1 MVAYL
6 LFAIASDL
14 EGSIHQMNPEEPL
27 KNQSRSKANKFLPAV
42 IVRKKTLKMTI
53 VRIRLTSSFS
63 FFHAVII
70 SFLRITKEEKK

>member
-27 KNQSRSKANKFLPAV
+27 KNKSRSKANIFLPAV
-42 IVRKKTLKMTI
+42 IVRKKLKNDNC
-53 VRIRLTSSFS
+53 
-63 FFHAVII
+63 
-70 SFLRITKEEKK
+70 